1 MATPTAAAIDGW
13 FTVDTDQPHLLGTR
27 CSTCGTTFF
36 PREEQMCRNPSC
48 DGTEFEEVE
57 LSRTGTVWSYT
68 NAAYQ
73 PPDPY
78 IPTTDPYEPFAIAAV
93 RLAAEEMVV
102 LGQVVEG
109 VGVEDLHTGMEME
122 LALETLYTEDG
133 TDHLVWKWRPTD
145 DTARAAD
152 AEETAR

>member
-1 MATPTAAAIDGW
+1 MVTASPTDRTPAIDGW
-13 FTVDTDQPHLLGTR
+13 FTLDSETPHLLGTR
-27 CSTCGTTFF
+27 CTTCGTTFF

-48 DGTEFEEVE
+48 AGAEFVETE

-78 IPTTDPYEPFAIAAV
+78 IPVTDPYEPFAIAAV
-93 RLAAEEMVV
+93 HLAAEDMVV
-102 LGQVVEG
+102 LGQVVAG

-122 LALETLYTEDG
+122 LTLETLFVDDEG
-133 TDHLVWKWRPTD
+133 EQVVWKWRPVEPTGG
-145 DTARAAD
+145 ASA
-152 AEETAR
+152 